1 MQVARNVD
9 ICKPSILYL
18 ELFETVLKLDC
29 SLLFPYSYFFH
40 TLVSHIVTLS
50 SKGPGTHMRRYI
62 PNYHWSMYSHFLSPK
77 FQATRTQCNPSR
89 SPLHS
94 LVIPLLQSLVLS
106 YLSISSLDHICDGVG
121 TKLPNTVD
129 FCIVWHSC
137 YRCPNHS
144 NIFPFT
150 FSDAV
155 SSSPHS
161 FLTLAIVMC
170 LDHSLSAEIPRYF

>member
-1 MQVARNVD
+1 
-9 ICKPSILYL
+9 
-18 ELFETVLKLDC
+18 
-29 SLLFPYSYFFH
+29 
-40 TLVSHIVTLS
+40 
-50 SKGPGTHMRRYI
+50 MRRYI

-170 LDHSLSAEIPRYF
+170 LDHFFCLRKFQDISNVSIVTGVQLILILLLSEKGPKFCSMHKAAQR